1 MKKSNYLMG
10 IIAASALFACS
21 EMDVTDIREKTEE
34 NVKEIETVE
43 DDLRAKE
50 EDIFNAEY
58 TTRKD
63 IVLDTQNSTIHN
75 RFNDFS
81 WNTFSKI
88 FSNKE
93 DANLLFSPL
102 SLNQNIMMLS
112 NGLKGETRE
121 EILKAFGISDFS
133 LEEINSYIL
142 QLNEGLNGADSRTKY
157 RTNNAIWHANSM
169 SVQQEFKENISE
181 VYETDIFPA
190 MMNNQTLDS
199 INAWANEKTFGRIK
213 NMVKNLGPNTVAIM
227 VNTVYFRGLWTEE
240 LPDKQIN
247 DGEFINENGET
258 EQTRMVWYPK
268 YALYAEGNTYQTTVR
283 HFGNE
288 AFAMDFI
295 LPKEGVSAFDALIEF
310 MTTKGYGS
318 EYKQVHLK
326 FPIFEAVSEMNLN
339 ELLNSLGIN
348 RIFGNASPDEIC
360 LFDSPVFV
368 SSVIQKTSISVDEK
382 GTEAAACTEIS
393 FDVTYNGEEQKPKIV
408 EMVLNRPFFY
418 TIRETST
425 NTPLFIGY
433 QGSVKM

>member
-21 EMDVTDIREKTEE
+21 EVELTDIREKTEE
-34 NVKEIETVE
+34 NVKEIEIVE
-43 DDLRAKE
+43 DDIRVRE
-50 EDIFNAEY
+50 ENIFNAEY

-81 WNTFSKI
+81 WNTFSEI
-88 FSNKE
+88 FSKKK
-93 DANLLFSPL
+93 DANLLVSPL

-157 RTNNAIWHANSM
+157 RTNNAIWHDNSM
-169 SVQQEFKENISE
+169 SVQQEFKENISG
-181 VYETDIFPA
+181 VYDTEIFPA
-190 MMNNQTLDS
+190 LMNTQTLDS
-199 INAWANEKTFGRIK
+199 INAWASEKTFGRIK
-213 NMVKNLGPNTVAIM
+213 NMVENWGPNTVAIM
-227 VNTVYFRGLWTEE
+227 MNTVYFRGLWTEE

-258 EQTRMVWYPK
+258 EQARMVSYPK
-268 YALYAEGNTYQTTVR
+268 ESLYAEGETYQTTVR

-295 LPKEGVSAFDALIEF
+295 LPKEGVSAFDALTEF
-310 MTTKGYGS
+310 ISTKGYGA
-318 EYKQVHLK
+318 EYKRVNLK
-326 FPIFEAVSEMNLN
+326 FPIFESATEMNLN
-339 ELLNSLGIN
+339 ELLVSLGIN
-348 RIFGNASPDEIC
+348 RIFVNASPDEIC
-360 LFDSPVFV
+360 LFDTPVFV

-382 GTEAAACTEIS
+382 GTEAAAGTYEIMYGS
-393 FDVTYNGEEQKPKIV
+393 TGEEIKET
-408 EMVLNRPFFY
+408 EMTLNRPFFY
-418 TIRETST
+418 SIRETST

-433 QGSVKM
+433 QGSVK

>member
-21 EMDVTDIREKTEE
+21 EVELTDIREKTEE

-43 DDLRAKE
+43 DDIRVRE
-50 EDIFNAEY
+50 ENIFNAEY

-81 WNTFSKI
+81 WNTFSEI
-88 FSNKE
+88 FSKKK
-93 DANLLFSPL
+93 DANLLVSPL

-157 RTNNAIWHANSM
+157 RTNNAIWHDNSM
-169 SVQQEFKENISE
+169 SVQQEFKENISG
-181 VYETDIFPA
+181 VYDTEIFPA
-190 MMNNQTLDS
+190 LMNTQTLDS
-199 INAWANEKTFGRIK
+199 INAWASEKTFGRIK
-213 NMVKNLGPNTVAIM
+213 NMVENWGPNTVAIM
-227 VNTVYFRGLWTEE
+227 MNTVYFRGLWTEE

-348 RIFGNASPDEIC
+348 RLFGCTSPEEIC

-382 GTEAAACTEIS
+382 GTEAAAGTYEIMYGN
-393 FDVTYNGEEQKPKIV
+393 TGEEIKET
-408 EMVLNRPFFY
+408 EMTLNRPFFY

-433 QGSVKM
+433 QGSVK

>member
-21 EMDVTDIREKTEE
+21 EVELTDIREKTEE
-34 NVKEIETVE
+34 NVKEIEIVE
-43 DDLRAKE
+43 DDIRVRE
-50 EDIFNAEY
+50 ENIFNAEY

-81 WNTFSKI
+81 WNTFSEI
-88 FSNKE
+88 FSKKK
-93 DANLLFSPL
+93 DANLLVSPL

-157 RTNNAIWHANSM
+157 RTNNAIWHDNSM
-169 SVQQEFKENISE
+169 SVQQEFKENISG
-181 VYETDIFPA
+181 VYDTEIFPA
-190 MMNNQTLDS
+190 LMNTQTLDS
-199 INAWANEKTFGRIK
+199 INAWASEKTFGRIK
-213 NMVKNLGPNTVAIM
+213 NMVENWGPNTVAIM
-227 VNTVYFRGLWTEE
+227 MNTVYFRGLWTEE

-258 EQTRMVWYPK
+258 EQARMVSYPK
-268 YALYAEGNTYQTTVR
+268 ESLYAEGETYQTTVR

-295 LPKEGVSAFDALIEF
+295 LPKEGVNAFDALTEF
-310 MTTKGYGS
+310 ISTKGYGA
-318 EYKQVHLK
+318 EHKRVNLK
-326 FPIFEAVSEMNLN
+326 FPIFESATGMKLN
-339 ELLNSLGIN
+339 ELLVSLGIN

-360 LFDSPVFV
+360 LFDTPVFV
-368 SSVIQKTSISVDEK
+368 SDVIQKTSISVDEK
-382 GTEAAACTEIS
+382 GTEAAAGTYEM
-393 FDVTYNGEEQKPKIV
+393 FDLTYSGEEQKPKIV

-433 QGSVKM
+433 QGSVK

>member
-21 EMDVTDIREKTEE
+21 EVELTDIREKTEE
-34 NVKEIETVE
+34 NVKEIEIVE
-43 DDLRAKE
+43 DDIRAKE

-63 IVLDTQNSTIHN
+63 IVLDTQNNTIHN
-75 RFNDFS
+75 QFNDFS

-227 VNTVYFRGLWTEE
+227 MNTVYFRGLWTEE

-339 ELLNSLGIN
+339 ELLQSLGIN
-348 RIFGNASPDEIC
+348 RLFSCTSPEEIC

-382 GTEAAACTEIS
+382 GTEAAACTQIS

-433 QGSVKM
+433 QGSVK

>member
-21 EMDVTDIREKTEE
+21 EVELTDIREKTEE
-34 NVKEIETVE
+34 NVKEIEIVE
-43 DDLRAKE
+43 DDIRVRE
-50 EDIFNAEY
+50 ENIFNAEY

-63 IVLDTQNSTIHN
+63 IVLDTQNNTIHN
-75 RFNDFS
+75 LFNDFS
-81 WNTFSKI
+81 WNTFSEI
-88 FSNKE
+88 FSKKK
-93 DANLLFSPL
+93 DANLLVSPL

-157 RTNNAIWHANSM
+157 RTNNAIWHDNSM
-169 SVQQEFKENISE
+169 SVQQEFKENISG
-181 VYETDIFPA
+181 VYDTEIFPA
-190 MMNNQTLDS
+190 LMNTQTLDS
-199 INAWANEKTFGRIK
+199 INAWASEKTFGRIK
-213 NMVKNLGPNTVAIM
+213 NMVENWGPNTMAIM
-227 VNTVYFRGLWTEE
+227 MNTVYFRGLWTEE

-247 DGEFINENGET
+247 DGEFINEYGET

-382 GTEAAACTEIS
+382 GTEAAAGTYEM
-393 FDVTYNGEEQKPKIV
+393 FDLTYSGEEQKPKIV

-433 QGSVKM
+433 QGSVK

>member
-21 EMDVTDIREKTEE
+21 EVELTDIREKTEE

-43 DDLRAKE
+43 DDIRVRE
-50 EDIFNAEY
+50 ENIFNAEY

-81 WNTFSKI
+81 WNTFSEI
-88 FSNKE
+88 FSKKK
-93 DANLLFSPL
+93 DANLLVSPL

-157 RTNNAIWHANSM
+157 RTNNAIWHDNSM
-169 SVQQEFKENISE
+169 SVQQEFKENISG
-181 VYETDIFPA
+181 VYNTEIFPA
-190 MMNNQTLDS
+190 MMNTQTLDS
-199 INAWANEKTFGRIK
+199 INAWASEKTFGRIK
-213 NMVKNLGPNTVAIM
+213 NMVENWGPNIVAIM
-227 VNTVYFRGLWTEE
+227 MNTVYFRGLWTEE

-258 EQTRMVWYPK
+258 EQARMVSYPK
-268 YALYAEGNTYQTTVR
+268 VSLYAEGETYQTTVR

-295 LPKEGVSAFDALIEF
+295 LPKEGVNAFEALTEF
-310 MTTKGYGS
+310 ISTKGYGA
-318 EYKQVHLK
+318 EHKRVNLK
-326 FPIFEAVSEMNLN
+326 FPIFESATEMNLN
-339 ELLNSLGIN
+339 ELLVSLGIN

-360 LFDSPVFV
+360 LFDTPVFV

-382 GTEAAACTEIS
+382 GTEAAAGTYEIMYGNTGEDIKETEM
-393 FDVTYNGEEQKPKIV
+393 T
-408 EMVLNRPFFY
+408 LNRPFFY
-418 TIRETST
+418 SIRETST

-433 QGSVKM
+433 QGSVK

>member
-21 EMDVTDIREKTEE
+21 EVELTDIREKTEE
-34 NVKEIETVE
+34 NVKEIEIVE
-43 DDLRAKE
+43 DDIRVRE
-50 EDIFNAEY
+50 ENIFNAEY

-63 IVLDTQNSTIHN
+63 IVLDTQNNTIHN

-81 WNTFSKI
+81 WNTFSEI
-88 FSNKE
+88 FSKKKN
-93 DANLLFSPL
+93 ANLLVSPL

-157 RTNNAIWHANSM
+157 RTNNAIWHDNSM
-169 SVQQEFKENISE
+169 SVQQEFKENISG
-181 VYETDIFPA
+181 VYDTEIFPA
-190 MMNNQTLDS
+190 LMNTQTLDS
-199 INAWANEKTFGRIK
+199 INAWASEKTFGRIK
-213 NMVKNLGPNTVAIM
+213 NMVDYLNPATKAVM
-227 VNTVYFRGLWTEE
+227 MNTVYFRGLWTEE

-247 DGEFINENGET
+247 DGNFTNENGET
-258 EQTRMVWYPK
+258 EQARMVSYPK
-268 YALYAEGNTYQTTVR
+268 VSLYAEGETYQTTVR

-295 LPKEGVSAFDALIEF
+295 LPKEGVNAFDALIEF

-339 ELLNSLGIN
+339 ELLQSLGIN
-348 RIFGNASPDEIC
+348 RLFSCTSPEEIC

-382 GTEAAACTEIS
+382 GTEAAAGTYEIMYGS
-393 FDVTYNGEEQKPKIV
+393 TGEEIKET
-408 EMVLNRPFFY
+408 EMSLNRPFFY
-418 TIRETST
+418 SIRETST

-433 QGSVKM
+433 QGSVK

>member
-21 EMDVTDIREKTEE
+21 EVELTDIREKTEE
-34 NVKEIETVE
+34 NVKEIEIVE
-43 DDLRAKE
+43 DDIRVRE
-50 EDIFNAEY
+50 ENIFNAEY

-63 IVLDTQNSTIHN
+63 IVLDTQNNTIHN
-75 RFNDFS
+75 LFNDFS
-81 WNTFSKI
+81 WNTFSEI
-88 FSNKE
+88 FSKNK
-93 DANLLFSPL
+93 DANLLVSPL

-133 LEEINSYIL
+133 LEEINFYIL

-157 RTNNAIWHANSM
+157 RTNNAIWHDNSM
-169 SVQQEFKENISE
+169 SVQQEFKENISG
-181 VYETDIFPA
+181 VYDTEIFPA
-190 MMNNQTLDS
+190 LMNTQTLDS
-199 INAWANEKTFGRIK
+199 INAWASEKTFGRIK
-213 NMVKNLGPNTVAIM
+213 NMVENWGPNTMAIM
-227 VNTVYFRGLWTEE
+227 MNTVYFRGLWTEE

-247 DGEFINENGET
+247 DGEFINEYGET

-382 GTEAAACTEIS
+382 GTEAAAGTYEM
-393 FDVTYNGEEQKPKIV
+393 FDLTYSGEEQKPKIV

-433 QGSVKM
+433 QGSVK

>member
-21 EMDVTDIREKTEE
+21 EVELTDIREKTEE
-34 NVKEIETVE
+34 NVKEIEIVE
-43 DDLRAKE
+43 DDIRVRE
-50 EDIFNAEY
+50 ENIFNAEY

-81 WNTFSKI
+81 WNTFSEI
-88 FSNKE
+88 FSKKK
-93 DANLLFSPL
+93 DANLLVSPL

-157 RTNNAIWHANSM
+157 RTNNAIWHDNSM
-169 SVQQEFKENISE
+169 SVQQEFKENISG
-181 VYETDIFPA
+181 VYDTEIFPA
-190 MMNNQTLDS
+190 LMNTQTLDS
-199 INAWANEKTFGRIK
+199 INAWASEKTFGRIK
-213 NMVKNLGPNTVAIM
+213 NMVENWGPNTVAIM
-227 VNTVYFRGLWTEE
+227 MNTVYFRGLWTEE

-247 DGEFINENGET
+247 DGNFTNENGET
-258 EQTRMVWYPK
+258 EQARMVSYPK
-268 YALYAEGNTYQTTVR
+268 VSLYAEGETYQTTVR

-295 LPKEGVSAFDALIEF
+295 LPKEGVNAFEALTEF

-326 FPIFEAVSEMNLN
+326 FPIFDAVSEMNLT

-348 RIFGNASPDEIC
+348 RLFGCTSPEEIC

-382 GTEAAACTEIS
+382 GTEAAAGTYEIMYGS
-393 FDVTYNGEEQKPKIV
+393 TGEEIKET
-408 EMVLNRPFFY
+408 EMTLNRPFFY

-433 QGSVKM
+433 QGSVK

>member
-21 EMDVTDIREKTEE
+21 EVELTDIREKTEE
-34 NVKEIETVE
+34 NVKEIEIVE
-43 DDLRAKE
+43 DDIRVRE
-50 EDIFNAEY
+50 ENIFNAEY

-81 WNTFSKI
+81 WNTFSEI
-88 FSNKE
+88 FSKKK
-93 DANLLFSPL
+93 DANLLVSPL

-142 QLNEGLNGADSRTKY
+142 QLNKGLNGADSRTKY
-157 RTNNAIWHANSM
+157 RTNNAIWHDNSM
-169 SVQQEFKENISE
+169 SVQQEFKENISG
-181 VYETDIFPA
+181 VYDTEIFPA
-190 MMNNQTLDS
+190 LMNTQTLDS
-199 INAWANEKTFGRIK
+199 INAWASEKTFGRIK
-213 NMVKNLGPNTVAIM
+213 NMVENWGPNTVAIM
-227 VNTVYFRGLWTEE
+227 MNTVYFRGLWTEE

-258 EQTRMVWYPK
+258 EQARMVSYPK
-268 YALYAEGNTYQTTVR
+268 VSLYAEGETYQTTVR

-295 LPKEGVSAFDALIEF
+295 LPKEGVNAFDALTEF
-310 MTTKGYGS
+310 ISTKGYGS

-326 FPIFEAVSEMNLN
+326 FPIFDAVSEMNLT

-348 RIFGNASPDEIC
+348 RLFGCTSPEEMC
-360 LFDSPVFV
+360 LFDTPVFV

-382 GTEAAACTEIS
+382 GTEAAAGTYEIMYGS
-393 FDVTYNGEEQKPKIV
+393 TGEEIKET
-408 EMVLNRPFFY
+408 EMTLNRPFFY
-418 TIRETST
+418 SIRETST

-433 QGSVKM
+433 QGSVK

>member
-1 MKKSNYLMG
+1 MG
-10 IIAASALFACS
+10 IIAATALFACS
-21 EMDVTDIREKTEE
+21 EAELTDIREKTEE

-43 DDLRAKE
+43 DDIRVRE
-50 EDIFNAEY
+50 ENIFNAEY

-63 IVLDTQNSTIHN
+63 IVLDTQNNTIHN
-75 RFNDFS
+75 HFNDFS

-227 VNTVYFRGLWTEE
+227 MNTVYFRGLWTEE
-240 LPDKQIN
+240 LPDKQTN

-339 ELLNSLGIN
+339 ELLQSLGIN
-348 RIFGNASPDEIC
+348 RLFSCTSPEEIC

-382 GTEAAACTEIS
+382 GTEAAACTQIS

-433 QGSVKM
+433 QGSVK

>member
-21 EMDVTDIREKTEE
+21 EVELTDIREKTEE
-34 NVKEIETVE
+34 NVKEIEIVE
-43 DDLRAKE
+43 DDIRVRE
-50 EDIFNAEY
+50 ENIFNAEY

-81 WNTFSKI
+81 WNTFSEI
-88 FSNKE
+88 FSKKK
-93 DANLLFSPL
+93 DANLLVSPL

-157 RTNNAIWHANSM
+157 RTNNAIWHDNSM
-169 SVQQEFKENISE
+169 SVQQEFKENISG
-181 VYETDIFPA
+181 VYNTEIFPA
-190 MMNNQTLDS
+190 MMNTQTLDS
-199 INAWANEKTFGRIK
+199 INAWASEKTFGRIK
-213 NMVKNLGPNTVAIM
+213 NMVENWGPNTVAIM
-227 VNTVYFRGLWTEE
+227 MNTVYFRGLWTEE

-247 DGEFINENGET
+247 DREFINENGET
-258 EQTRMVWYPK
+258 EQARMVSYPK
-268 YALYAEGNTYQTTVR
+268 ESLYAEGETYQTTVR

-295 LPKEGVSAFDALIEF
+295 LPKEGENAFDALIEF

-339 ELLNSLGIN
+339 ELLVSLGIN
-348 RIFGNASPDEIC
+348 RIFGCTSPEEIC

-382 GTEAAACTEIS
+382 GTEAAACTQIS

-433 QGSVKM
+433 QGSVK

>member
-21 EMDVTDIREKTEE
+21 EVELTDIREKTEE
-34 NVKEIETVE
+34 NVKEIEIVE
-43 DDLRAKE
+43 DDIRVRE
-50 EDIFNAEY
+50 ENIFNAEY

-81 WNTFSKI
+81 WNTFSEI
-88 FSNKE
+88 FSKKK
-93 DANLLFSPL
+93 DANLLVSPL

-227 VNTVYFRGLWTEE
+227 MNTVYFRGLWTEE

-339 ELLNSLGIN
+339 ELLVSLGIN
-348 RIFGNASPDEIC
+348 RIFGCTSPEEIC

-382 GTEAAACTEIS
+382 GTEAAAGTYEI
-393 FDVTYNGEEQKPKIV
+393 FDLTYSGEEQKPKIV

-433 QGSVKM
+433 QGSVK

>member
-63 IVLDTQNSTIHN
+63 IVLDTQNNTIHN
-75 RFNDFS
+75 LFNDFS
-81 WNTFSKI
+81 WNTFSEI
-88 FSNKE
+88 FSKKK
-93 DANLLFSPL
+93 DANLLVSPL

-169 SVQQEFKENISE
+169 SVQQEFKENISG
-181 VYETDIFPA
+181 VYDTEIFPA
-190 MMNNQTLDS
+190 LMNTQTLDS
-199 INAWANEKTFGRIK
+199 INAWASEKTFGRIK
-213 NMVKNLGPNTVAIM
+213 NMVENWGPNTMAIM
-227 VNTVYFRGLWTEE
+227 MNTVYFRGLWTEE

-339 ELLNSLGIN
+339 ELLVSLGIN
-348 RIFGNASPDEIC
+348 RIFGCTSPEEIC

-433 QGSVKM
+433 QGSVK

>member
-1 MKKSNYLMG
+1 MG

-21 EMDVTDIREKTEE
+21 EVELTDIREKTEE
-34 NVKEIETVE
+34 NVKEIEIVE
-43 DDLRAKE
+43 DDIRAKE

-63 IVLDTQNSTIHN
+63 IVLDTQNNTIHN
-75 RFNDFS
+75 QFNDFS
-81 WNTFSKI
+81 WNTFSEI
-88 FSNKE
+88 FSKKK
-93 DANLLFSPL
+93 DANLLVSPL

-157 RTNNAIWHANSM
+157 RTNNAIWHDNSM
-169 SVQQEFKENISE
+169 SVQQEFKENISG
-181 VYETDIFPA
+181 VYNTEIFPA
-190 MMNNQTLDS
+190 MMNTQTLDS
-199 INAWANEKTFGRIK
+199 INAWASEKTFGRIK
-213 NMVKNLGPNTVAIM
+213 NMVDYLNPATKAVM
-227 VNTVYFRGLWTEE
+227 MNTVYFRGLWTEE

-247 DGEFINENGET
+247 DGNFTNENGET
-258 EQTRMVWYPK
+258 EQARMVSYPK
-268 YALYAEGNTYQTTVR
+268 ESLYAEGETYQTTVR

-295 LPKEGVSAFDALIEF
+295 LPKEGVNAFDALTEF
-310 MTTKGYGS
+310 ISTKGYGA
-318 EYKQVHLK
+318 KHKRVNLK
-326 FPIFEAVSEMNLN
+326 FPIFESATEMKLN
-339 ELLNSLGIN
+339 ELLVSLGIN

-360 LFDSPVFV
+360 LFDTPVSV

-382 GTEAAACTEIS
+382 GTEAAAGTYEM
-393 FDVTYNGEEQKPKIV
+393 FDLTYSGEEQKPKIV

-433 QGSVKM
+433 QGSVK

>member
-21 EMDVTDIREKTEE
+21 EVELTDIREKTEE
-34 NVKEIETVE
+34 NVKEIEIVE
-43 DDLRAKE
+43 DDIRVRE
-50 EDIFNAEY
+50 ENIFNAEY

-81 WNTFSKI
+81 WNTFSEI
-88 FSNKE
+88 FSKKK
-93 DANLLFSPL
+93 DANLLVSPL

-157 RTNNAIWHANSM
+157 RTNNAIWHDNSM
-169 SVQQEFKENISE
+169 SMQQEFKENISG
-181 VYETDIFPA
+181 VYDTEIFPA
-190 MMNNQTLDS
+190 LMNTQTLDS

-213 NMVKNLGPNTVAIM
+213 NMVDYLSPATKAVM
-227 VNTVYFRGLWTEE
+227 MNTVYFRGLWTEE

-247 DGEFINENGET
+247 DGIFTNENGET
-258 EQTRMVWYPK
+258 EQARMVSYPK
-268 YALYAEGNTYQTTVR
+268 VSLYAEGETYQTTVR

-295 LPKEGVSAFDALIEF
+295 LPKEGENAFDALTEF
-310 MTTKGYGS
+310 ISTKGYGS

-326 FPIFEAVSEMNLN
+326 FPIFDAVSEMNLT

-348 RIFGNASPDEIC
+348 RLFGCTSPEEMC
-360 LFDSPVFV
+360 LFDTPVFV

-382 GTEAAACTEIS
+382 GTEAAAGTYEIMYGS
-393 FDVTYNGEEQKPKIV
+393 TGEEIKET
-408 EMVLNRPFFY
+408 EMTLNRPFFY
-418 TIRETST
+418 SIRETST

-433 QGSVKM
+433 QGSVK

>member
-21 EMDVTDIREKTEE
+21 EVELTDIREKTEE
-34 NVKEIETVE
+34 NVKEIEIVE
-43 DDLRAKE
+43 DDIRVRE
-50 EDIFNAEY
+50 ENIFNAEY

-81 WNTFSKI
+81 WNTFSEI
-88 FSNKE
+88 FSKKK
-93 DANLLFSPL
+93 DANILVSPL

-133 LEEINSYIL
+133 LEEINFYIL

-157 RTNNAIWHANSM
+157 RTNNAIWHDNSM
-169 SVQQEFKENISE
+169 SVQQEFKENISG
-181 VYETDIFPA
+181 VYNTEIFPA
-190 MMNNQTLDS
+190 MMNTQTLDS
-199 INAWANEKTFGRIK
+199 INAWASEKTFGRIK
-213 NMVKNLGPNTVAIM
+213 NMVENWGPNTVAIM
-227 VNTVYFRGLWTEE
+227 MNTVYFRGLWTEE

-247 DGEFINENGET
+247 DGNFTNENGET
-258 EQTRMVWYPK
+258 EQARMVSYPK
-268 YALYAEGNTYQTTVR
+268 ESLYAEGETYQTTVR

-339 ELLNSLGIN
+339 ELLQSLGIN
-348 RIFGNASPDEIC
+348 RLFSCTSPEEIC

-382 GTEAAACTEIS
+382 GTEAAACTQIS

-433 QGSVKM
+433 QGSVK

>member
-21 EMDVTDIREKTEE
+21 EVELTDIREKTEE

-43 DDLRAKE
+43 DDIRVRE
-50 EDIFNAEY
+50 ENIFNAEY

-81 WNTFSKI
+81 WNTFSEI
-88 FSNKE
+88 FSKKK
-93 DANLLFSPL
+93 DANLLVSPL

-157 RTNNAIWHANSM
+157 RTNNAIWHDNSM
-169 SVQQEFKENISE
+169 SVQQEFKENISG
-181 VYETDIFPA
+181 VYDTEIFPA
-190 MMNNQTLDS
+190 LMNTQTLDS
-199 INAWANEKTFGRIK
+199 INAWASEKTFGRIK
-213 NMVKNLGPNTVAIM
+213 NMVENWGPNTVAIM
-227 VNTVYFRGLWTEE
+227 MNTVYFRGLWTEE

-339 ELLNSLGIN
+339 ELLQSLGIN
-348 RIFGNASPDEIC
+348 RLFSCTSPEEIC

-382 GTEAAACTEIS
+382 GTEAAAGTYDM
-393 FDVTYNGEEQKPKIV
+393 FDLTYSGEEQKPKIV

-433 QGSVKM
+433 QGSVK

>member
-1 MKKSNYLMG
+1 MKKSNYLIG
-10 IIAASALFACS
+10 IIAATALFACS
-21 EMDVTDIREKTEE
+21 EVELTDIREKTEE
-34 NVKEIETVE
+34 NVKEIEIVE
-43 DDLRAKE
+43 DDIRVRE
-50 EDIFNAEY
+50 ENIFNAEY

-81 WNTFSKI
+81 WNTFSEI
-88 FSNKE
+88 FSKKK
-93 DANLLFSPL
+93 DANLLVSPL

-157 RTNNAIWHANSM
+157 RTNNAIWHDNSM
-169 SVQQEFKENISE
+169 SVQQEFKENISG
-181 VYETDIFPA
+181 VYDTEIFPA
-190 MMNNQTLDS
+190 LMNTQTLDS
-199 INAWANEKTFGRIK
+199 INAWASEKTFGRIK
-213 NMVKNLGPNTVAIM
+213 NMVENWGPNTVAIM
-227 VNTVYFRGLWTEE
+227 MNTVYFRGLWTEE

-247 DGEFINENGET
+247 DGNFTNENGET
-258 EQTRMVWYPK
+258 EQARMVSYPK
-268 YALYAEGNTYQTTVR
+268 VSLYAEGETYQTTVR

-295 LPKEGVSAFDALIEF
+295 LPKEGVNAFEALTEF

-326 FPIFEAVSEMNLN
+326 FPIFDAVSEMNLT

-348 RIFGNASPDEIC
+348 RLFGCTSPEEIC

-382 GTEAAACTEIS
+382 GTEAAAGTYEIMYGS
-393 FDVTYNGEEQKPKIV
+393 TGEEIKET
-408 EMVLNRPFFY
+408 EMTLNRPFFY

-433 QGSVKM
+433 QGSVK

>member
-1 MKKSNYLMG
+1 MKKNIILASLI
-10 IIAASALFACS
+10 IIALCSACNTEDSINPNVNKENPA
-21 EMDVTDIREKTEE
+21 ETPDTAWIEDV
-34 NVKEIETVE
+34 
-43 DDLRAKE
+43 KE
-50 EDIFNAEY
+50 EDIFNAE
-58 TTRKD
+58 
-63 IVLDTQNSTIHN
+63 STIREDIDLGEQQQKISQKIN
-75 RFNDFS
+75 ELS
-81 WNTFSKI
+81 WDTFSKI

-93 DANLLFSPL
+93 DVSLLVSPL

-169 SVQQEFKENISE
+169 TIQQEFKENISG

-190 MMNNQTLDS
+190 MMNYQTLDS

-213 NMVKNLGPNTVAIM
+213 NMVDYLNPATKAVM
-227 VNTVYFRGLWTEE
+227 MNTVYFRGLWTEE

-247 DGEFINENGET
+247 DGNFTNENGET
-258 EQTRMVWYPK
+258 EQARMVSYPK
-268 YALYAEGNTYQTTVR
+268 VSLYAEGETYQTTVR

-295 LPKEGVSAFDALIEF
+295 LPKEGVNAFDALTEF
-310 MTTKGYGS
+310 ISTKGYGA
-318 EYKQVHLK
+318 EHKRVNLK
-326 FPIFEAVSEMNLN
+326 FPIFESATEMKLN
-339 ELLNSLGIN
+339 ELLVSLGIN

-360 LFDSPVFV
+360 LFDTPVFV

-382 GTEAAACTEIS
+382 GTEAAAGTYEIMYGN
-393 FDVTYNGEEQKPKIV
+393 TGEEIKET
-408 EMVLNRPFFY
+408 EMTLNRPFFY

-433 QGSVKM
+433 QGSVKK